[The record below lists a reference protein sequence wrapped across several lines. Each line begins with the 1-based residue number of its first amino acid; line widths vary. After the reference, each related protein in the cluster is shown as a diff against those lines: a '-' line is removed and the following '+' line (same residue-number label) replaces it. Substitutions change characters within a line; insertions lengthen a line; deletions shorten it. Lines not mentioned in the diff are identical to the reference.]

1 MTTKLRII
9 PKKKLPLDNFMDTL
23 IMLRL
28 MGYTSPRAIDRYIDK
43 KLQEIDTNDI
53 VALSVETLH
62 WNLAKTFAEDMAM
75 DKARAMV
82 NKLKRIGSNAD
93 RMTPNLMPQ

>member
-1 MTTKLRII
+1 MTKTRII
-9 PKKKLPLDNFMDTL
+9 PKKMPLDNFMDTL

-28 MGYTSPRAIDRYIDK
+28 MGYTSPRAIYRYIDK
-43 KLQEIDTNDI
+43 RLEEIDTNDI
-53 VALSVETLH
+53 VALSVEMLH

-82 NKLKRIGSNAD
+82 NRLKRGD
-93 RMTPNLMPQ
+93 K